1 MSVILC
7 IDTASDRFAVGT
19 EREGRVEVV
28 TAAEERTHTTGLL
41 AAIERL
47 LGGEKPAA
55 ILVVSGPGSYA
66 GLRVGISTAQ
76 GLALATGAPLF
87 GLRTFE
93 AVALAVGS
101 DRDVRA
107 IHPAG
112 RGEFGVQEWKHGK
125 PAGEIRLVAALEPGP
140 QLAGEGAGALGG
152 TEVGPEERCRAL
164 LASLAPRVRAGEL
177 EPGAEPFYL
186 REPAVTLSRRLRVSG

>member
-19 EREGRVEVV
+19 ERDGKVEV
-28 TAAEERTHTTGLL
+28 AAEEEERTHTTGLL
-41 AAIERL
+41 ATIERL
-47 LGGEKPAA
+47 LHGEKPAA

-87 GLRTFE
+87 GVRTFE
-93 AVALAVGS
+93 AVALAVGG
-101 DRDVRA
+101 DREVTA

-112 RGEFGVQEWKHGK
+112 RGEFGVQPWRGGS
-125 PAGEIRLVAALEPGP
+125 PAGEIRLAAGVEPGP
-140 QLAGEGAGALGG
+140 HLAGEGAGALGG
-152 TEVGPEERCRAL
+152 TEVGPEDRCRAL
-164 LASLAPRVRAGEL
+164 LEVVAPRVRAGEV

-186 REPAVTLSRRLRVSG
+186 RDPAVTVSRRQRLAG